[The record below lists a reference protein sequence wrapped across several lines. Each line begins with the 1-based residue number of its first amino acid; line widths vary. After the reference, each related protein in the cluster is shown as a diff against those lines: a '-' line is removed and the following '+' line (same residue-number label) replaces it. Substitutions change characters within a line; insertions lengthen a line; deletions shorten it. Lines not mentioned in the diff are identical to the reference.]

1 MRYPS
6 PPGSAIGKYCHLTF
20 PRHNFQ
26 ETFFMQDDLIQR
38 VISNPKYQE
47 LKAKRSSFGWT
58 LTWAMMAVYYGF
70 ILLVAFNKEFLSTKL
85 GAGVLTVGVPL
96 GFGVIV
102 FTVIITVIYV
112 RRANSEY
119 DDLTAAITKAVLK

>member
-1 MRYPS
+1 
-6 PPGSAIGKYCHLTF
+6 
-20 PRHNFQ
+20 
-26 ETFFMQDDLIQR
+26 MQDDVISR
-38 VISNPKYQE
+38 VINNPKYQE

-58 LTWAMMAVYYGF
+58 LTWAMMIVYYGF
-70 ILLVAFNKEFLSTKL
+70 ILLVAFNKEFLSQKL
-85 GAGVLTVGVPL
+85 GAGVMTIGVPL

>member
-1 MRYPS
+1 M
-6 PPGSAIGKYCHLTF
+6 A
-20 PRHNFQ
+20 
-26 ETFFMQDDLIQR
+26 QDDLIQR

-58 LTWAMMAVYYGF
+58 LTWAMMIVYYGF
-70 ILLVAFNKEFLSTKL
+70 IGLIAFDKSFLAQKM
-85 GAGVLTVGVPL
+85 GAGVMTIGVPI

-102 FTVIITVIYV
+102 FTVVITAIYV
-112 RRANSEY
+112 KRANSEY

>member
-1 MRYPS
+1 
-6 PPGSAIGKYCHLTF
+6 
-20 PRHNFQ
+20 
-26 ETFFMQDDLIQR
+26 MQDDLIQR

-58 LTWAMMAVYYGF
+58 LTWAMMIVYYGF
-70 ILLVAFNKEFLSTKL
+70 ILLVAFNKEFLSQKL
-85 GAGVLTVGVPL
+85 GAGVMTIGVPL